1 MKKTTVFASLRISL
15 RMRKYVFKEEVSETQ
30 KEGVE
35 GEKQRQEMGECRSK
49 AVSHLLCETTL
60 MDQ

>member
-1 MKKTTVFASLRISL
+1 MKKTKVFASLRISL
-15 RMRKYVFKEEVSETQ
+15 RMKKCVFKEVSESQ

-35 GEKQRQEMGECRSK
+35 VEKQRQEMGACRSK

>member
-15 RMRKYVFKEEVSETQ
+15 RMRKGAFKEEVNESQ

-35 GEKQRQEMGECRSK
+35 VEKQRQEMGACRSK
-49 AVSHLLCETTL
+49 AVSH
-60 MDQ
+60 